1 MDILQQ
7 QDKEYIAGTY
17 ARFPLTIEGGKGSV
31 VWDDAGKIYT
41 DLSSGIAVNTFGIA
55 DDEWIKAITE
65 QAGKI
70 QHMSNL
76 YYTEPCVKLAQM
88 LCGRTG
94 MKKVFFSNSGAEA
107 NECAIKAARKY
118 AAEKHG
124 ADCYNIVTLKN
135 SFHGRTITTL
145 AATGQDVFHKDFLPL
160 TEGFIY
166 VEPNDIEK
174 IEKVLFENRCAAV
187 MLEVV
192 QGEGGVMPLDKDYLQ
207 SLERIC
213 RERDILLI
221 CDEVQTGNG
230 RSGKLYSYMNY
241 GIFPDIVSTAKGL
254 AGGLPLGATLF
265 SEKTKDVLTPGS
277 HGSTFGG
284 NPICCAGAINILS
297 RLDEKTLAGVRK
309 RSEYIFSELSGAP
322 GIKEVTGLGLMI
334 GIKTEKDASE
344 VINACIKKG
353 VLVIK
358 AKDKVRLLPALN
370 IPMELLEQA
379 VGVIKEVCAGSVK
392 LK

>member
-88 LCGRTG
+88 LCDRTG

-124 ADCYNIVTLKN
+124 ADCYNIVTLRN

-207 SLERIC
+207 SLEKIC

-322 GIKEVTGLGLMI
+322 GIKEVSGLGLMI
-334 GIKTEKDASE
+334 GIKTERDASE

-379 VGVIKEVCAGSVK
+379 VGVIKEVCADK
-392 LK
+392 EA

>member
-55 DDEWIKAITE
+55 DDEWIKSITE

-88 LCGRTG
+88 LCDRTG

-221 CDEVQTGNG
+221 CSEVQTGNG

-334 GIKTEKDASE
+334 GIKTERDASE

-379 VGVIKEVCAGSVK
+379 VGVIKEVCADK
-392 LK
+392 EA

>member
-55 DDEWIKAITE
+55 DDEWIKTITE

-88 LCGRTG
+88 LCDRTG

-118 AAEKHG
+118 AAEKRG
-124 ADCYNIVTLKN
+124 ADCYNIVTLRN

-322 GIKEVTGLGLMI
+322 GIKEVSGLGLMI
-334 GIKTEKDASE
+334 GIKTERDASE

-379 VGVIKEVCAGSVK
+379 VGVIKEVCADK
-392 LK
+392 EA

>member
-88 LCGRTG
+88 LCDRTG

-277 HGSTFGG
+277 HASTFGG

-322 GIKEVTGLGLMI
+322 GIKEVSGLGLMI
-334 GIKTEKDASE
+334 GIKTERDASE

-379 VGVIKEVCAGSVK
+379 VGVIKEVCADK
-392 LK
+392 EA

>member
-88 LCGRTG
+88 LCDRTG

-124 ADCYNIVTLKN
+124 ADYYNIVTLKN

-160 TEGFIY
+160 TEGFI
-166 VEPNDIEK
+166 
-174 IEKVLFENRCAAV
+174 L
-187 MLEVV
+187 
-192 QGEGGVMPLDKDYLQ
+192 
-207 SLERIC
+207 SLIH
-213 RERDILLI
+213 I
-221 CDEVQTGNG
+221 
-230 RSGKLYSYMNY
+230 
-241 GIFPDIVSTAKGL
+241 
-254 AGGLPLGATLF
+254 
-265 SEKTKDVLTPGS
+265 
-277 HGSTFGG
+277 
-284 NPICCAGAINILS
+284 
-297 RLDEKTLAGVRK
+297 
-309 RSEYIFSELSGAP
+309 
-322 GIKEVTGLGLMI
+322 
-334 GIKTEKDASE
+334 
-344 VINACIKKG
+344 
-353 VLVIK
+353 
-358 AKDKVRLLPALN
+358 
-370 IPMELLEQA
+370 
-379 VGVIKEVCAGSVK
+379 
-392 LK
+392 

>member
-88 LCGRTG
+88 LCDRTG

-124 ADCYNIVTLKN
+124 ADCYNIVTLRN

-192 QGEGGVMPLDKDYLQ
+192 QGEGGVM
-207 SLERIC
+207 
-213 RERDILLI
+213 
-221 CDEVQTGNG
+221 
-230 RSGKLYSYMNY
+230 
-241 GIFPDIVSTAKGL
+241 
-254 AGGLPLGATLF
+254 PLGATLF

-344 VINACIKKG
+344 VINTCMKKG

-379 VGVIKEVCAGSVK
+379 VGVIKEVCADK
-392 LK
+392 ET

>member
-88 LCGRTG
+88 LCDRTG

-207 SLERIC
+207 SLEKSAASATFCSSATRF
-213 RERDILLI
+213 RQATAEAA
-221 CDEVQTGNG
+221 
-230 RSGKLYSYMNY
+230 S
-241 GIFPDIVSTAKGL
+241 STA
-254 AGGLPLGATLF
+254 T
-265 SEKTKDVLTPGS
+265 
-277 HGSTFGG
+277 
-284 NPICCAGAINILS
+284 
-297 RLDEKTLAGVRK
+297 
-309 RSEYIFSELSGAP
+309 
-322 GIKEVTGLGLMI
+322 
-334 GIKTEKDASE
+334 
-344 VINACIKKG
+344 
-353 VLVIK
+353 
-358 AKDKVRLLPALN
+358 
-370 IPMELLEQA
+370 
-379 VGVIKEVCAGSVK
+379 
-392 LK
+392 